1 MNRAD
6 IEKVSKALSDQTR
19 LMIFEAIAKRKRMNC
34 GDIASLQGVTPA
46 TVSHH
51 MKTLMDAGLIACR
64 RNGQFVYSTTV
75 PETLTEY
82 TRSLTKIARGK
93 KKAKRR

>member
-1 MNRAD
+1 
-6 IEKVSKALSDQTR
+6 
-19 LMIFEAIAKRKRMNC
+19 MNC

-64 RNGQFVYSTTV
+64 RNGQYVYSTAV
-75 PETLTEY
+75 PETLDDA

-93 KKAKRR
+93 KKAGGAERLRDFEILR

>member
-1 MNRAD
+1 MNHAD
-6 IEKVSKALSDQTR
+6 IEKVSKALADQTR
-19 LMIFEAIAKRKRMNC
+19 LMIFEAIAGRKKMNC

-64 RNGQFVYSTTV
+64 RNGQYVYSTAV
-75 PETLTEY
+75 PETLDEY

>member
-1 MNRAD
+1 
-6 IEKVSKALSDQTR
+6 
-19 LMIFEAIAKRKRMNC
+19 
-34 GDIASLQGVTPA
+34 
-46 TVSHH
+46 

-75 PETLTEY
+75 PETLNEY
-82 TRSLTKIARGK
+82 TCSLTKIAGGK

>member
-1 MNRAD
+1 
-6 IEKVSKALSDQTR
+6 
-19 LMIFEAIAKRKRMNC
+19 
-34 GDIASLQGVTPA
+34 
-46 TVSHH
+46 

-64 RNGQFVYSTTV
+64 RNGQYVYSTAV
-75 PETLTEY
+75 PETLDEY